1 MEMMVYC
8 FSCQILM
15 PSSFVSTG
23 ATLAPVS
30 GFTAGCCHQ
39 KYLCYLNLPQ
49 THPFLQQNGKGAAGI
64 SQSLPKDLLLKGQGG
79 FGTWCGQLFWHSGV
93 VTASPAN
100 LWLFQLADI
109 YPVLP
114 LEDKGT
120 VSSLQYRLQGK
131 RVMVGIH
138 FSSGHLAQNALNL
151 FKLHFWVVVR
161 MQKPA
166 PAGSWEHELFC
177 LGVEAAVCIS

>member
-8 FSCQILM
+8 FSCQILLL
-15 PSSFVSTG
+15 SSFVSMG
-23 ATLAPVS
+23 ATLAPVT

-39 KYLCYLNLPQ
+39 KCLCYLNLPQ
-49 THPFLQQNGKGAAGI
+49 EYPFLQQNGKGAAGI
-64 SQSLPKDLLLKGQGG
+64 SQSLTDLLLKGQGG
-79 FGTWCGQLFWHSGV
+79 FGTWSGQLSWHSGV

-100 LWLFQLADI
+100 LWLFQLSDI

-120 VSSLQYRLQGK
+120 VSFLQYTQTVQCK
-131 RVMVGIH
+131 RVMVGIC
-138 FSSGHLAQNALNL
+138 FSSEHLAQNALNL
-151 FKLHFWVVVR
+151 FKLVFWVVR

-166 PAGSWEHELFC
+166 PVGSWEHELLW